1 MTEIPKNEIKVTP
14 KLPIAFKNAKMHLLN
29 IETKITASIKRTS
42 SFVSVVTYVKNV
54 KDTNPTY
61 SGKLNLNFL
70 SVA

>member
-1 MTEIPKNEIKVTP
+1 MTEIPKNEMKVTP
-14 KLPIAFKNAKMHLLN
+14 KLPSTFKNAKMYLLN
-29 IETKITASIKRTS
+29 IETKITANIKRTS

-54 KDTNPTY
+54 YDIKPTY